1 MDQLGIKEIMHVK
14 RFLSMIKDGD
24 DKSSQNDFKTL
35 SVNGARQI
43 IKKFIVDENTV
54 EKLVEC
60 VESES
65 LCKLAFLTGGII
77 HANWDI
83 GIIFRNLLAVRAV
96 IFFRVN
102 AIS

>member
-1 MDQLGIKEIMHVK
+1 MHVK
-14 RFLSMIKDGD
+14 RILSMIKDGD

-60 VESES
+60 VESETI
-65 LCKLAFLTGGII
+65 TGFQLK
-77 HANWDI
+77 DI
-83 GIIFRNLLAVRAV
+83 MSENFNFSDI
-96 IFFRVN
+96 
-102 AIS
+102 